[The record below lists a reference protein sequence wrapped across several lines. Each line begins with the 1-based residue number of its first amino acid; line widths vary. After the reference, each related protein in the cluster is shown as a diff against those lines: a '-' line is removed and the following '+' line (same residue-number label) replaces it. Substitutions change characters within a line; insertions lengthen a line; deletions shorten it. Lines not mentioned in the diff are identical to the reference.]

1 MIFCSACAVSV
12 LFALA
17 ACEKNSDSQN
27 TEKQVT
33 SIFVDFTPKEVYVR
47 NEEIDYSSV
56 QAIVNY
62 SDGSQNTYT
71 AEDEEISVEGGDTS
85 AAGTFTLTVTY
96 SDPAYDFIN
105 KSEKF
110 TYTVRDTRMT
120 LIFGDGTLNATEG
133 STLVAET
140 KRKSTRF

>member
-1 MIFCSACAVSV
+1 M
-12 LFALA
+12 
-17 ACEKNSDSQN
+17 
-27 TEKQVT
+27 
-33 SIFVDFTPKEVYVR
+33 
-47 NEEIDYSSV
+47 